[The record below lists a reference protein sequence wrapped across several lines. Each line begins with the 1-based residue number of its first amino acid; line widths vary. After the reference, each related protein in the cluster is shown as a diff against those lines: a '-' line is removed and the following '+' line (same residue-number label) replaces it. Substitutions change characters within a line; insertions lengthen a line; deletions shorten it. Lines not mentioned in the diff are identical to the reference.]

1 MTADRPDRE
10 AIRQQIAAIETELRR
25 RIKAHSPARCRR
37 SLIDFAR
44 AMFPDLLHPD
54 DLEKTKYET
63 TKFHR
68 VLATSLMQV
77 AAGEWPRL
85 IVSTAPRMGKTQLSS
100 KLFPAWAL
108 GNDPTRHIAVVTY
121 SEALATEFGQEIRS
135 FVESPA
141 YKNIFPKLQIKAR
154 NTAASTILTTA
165 GGSIRCVGRSGSL
178 TGRGFH
184 IICIDDLFRDD
195 AEARS
200 STIRNN
206 LWSWYTST
214 LSTRLMPGKGGGIVM
229 VGTRWHSDDVIGRL
243 TDPSSSYY
251 TQKEA
256 ARWRHIML
264 PALAEDN
271 DDPLGRKPGEPLWPE
286 RYDANWLDA
295 QRNLDPVAFRCLYMC
310 KPTADEGEFFKE
322 EHLLTYEPHELPE
335 DLAVSMTCDF
345 AISTK
350 ASSDYSA
357 LLLIG
362 VDASGTWW
370 VLEDSAI
377 VKAPADALV
386 EKIVNLCQKHDV
398 KVAFGERG
406 HISKSLGPFLRE
418 RMAETRTFVP
428 IIELQPVGDK
438 VTRAQSLLGRL
449 ATGRILFP
457 RKASWFLQAKDE
469 LLRFPRGAHDDVV
482 DALSLICYHQSYL
495 RRGNDDART
504 REEREKMDGTACFT
518 MDWVKR
524 SHRERER
531 REMDDHEHGRPR
543 WIRA

>member
-1 MTADRPDRE
+1 MTGAPTDKE
-10 AIRQQIAAIETELRR
+10 AIRQQIAAIENELRR
-25 RIKAHSPARCRR
+25 RIKAHAPARCRK
-37 SLIDFAR
+37 SLVDFAK
-44 AMFPDLLHPD
+44 AMFPDPLDPD
-54 DLEKTKYET
+54 DIEKTKYET

-68 VLATSLMQV
+68 VLASSLQKV
-77 AAGEWPRL
+77 YIGDWPRL
-85 IVSTAPRMGKTQLSS
+85 IVSTAPRMGKTQISS

-108 GNDPTRHIAVVTY
+108 GNDPSMHIAVVTY
-121 SEALATEFGQEIRS
+121 SETLATEFGQEIRT

-141 YKNIFPKLQIKAR
+141 YRTIFPKLKIKAR

-184 IICIDDLFRDD
+184 LICIDDLFRDD

-206 LWSWYTST
+206 LWSWYTAT

-251 TQKEA
+251 TAKEA
-256 ARWRHIML
+256 SRWRHIML
-264 PALAEDN
+264 PALAEDA
-271 DDPLGRKPGEPLWPE
+271 DDPLGRNPGEPLWPE

-295 QRNLDPVAFRCLYMC
+295 QRNLDPVAFRCLYQC

-322 EHLLTYEPHELPE
+322 EHILTYEPHELPD
-335 DLAVSMTCDF
+335 DLAVSLTCDF

-350 ASSDYSA
+350 SSSDYSA

-370 VLEDSAI
+370 VLEDSSI
-377 VKAPADALV
+377 VKASADQLV
-386 EKIVNLCQKHDV
+386 ERIVNLCGKHGV
-398 KVAFGERG
+398 SVCFGEKG
-406 HISKSLGPFLRE
+406 HISKSIGPFLRE
-418 RMAETRTFVP
+418 RMRETQTHVP
-428 IIELQPVGDK
+428 LIELQPVGDK

-457 RKASWFLQAKDE
+457 KRAAWFLQAKDE

-482 DALSLICYHQSYL
+482 DALSLISFHQSYL
-495 RRGNDDART
+495 RRGSTDKPRVEDASQALG
-504 REEREKMDGTACFT
+504 ENPFT
-518 MDWVKR
+518 LDAIKK
-524 SHRERER
+524 SHRQRLRQEEYAGDDR
-531 REMDDHEHGRPR
+531 RPVWLR
-543 WIRA
+543 